1 MTEFHLKKYTIN
13 NDLDNDIIDH
23 EQFEDLRDLFEE
35 DFELLIRTYI
45 TDSKQRIVTLRT
57 AQKAD
62 DNANGF
68 EIAHALK
75 GASANIGATQL
86 IVLSHKLQEHCRER
100 KIDQQA
106 NLIEDIALAL
116 QHVELEINKRLNP

>member
-1 MTEFHLKKYTIN
+1 MNEDHLQKDMTN
-13 NDLDNDIIDH
+13 NKLNNNIIDH
-23 EQFEDLRDLFEE
+23 EQFEDLRELFEE
-35 DFELLIRTYI
+35 DFEKLIRAYI
-45 TDSKQRIVTLRT
+45 VDSQQRIETLRA
-57 AQKAD
+57 AQTAD

-75 GASANIGATQL
+75 GASASLGATQL
-86 IVLSHKLQEHCRER
+86 VTLSHQLQEHCRER

-116 QHVELEINKRLNP
+116 QHVEQEINKRLS